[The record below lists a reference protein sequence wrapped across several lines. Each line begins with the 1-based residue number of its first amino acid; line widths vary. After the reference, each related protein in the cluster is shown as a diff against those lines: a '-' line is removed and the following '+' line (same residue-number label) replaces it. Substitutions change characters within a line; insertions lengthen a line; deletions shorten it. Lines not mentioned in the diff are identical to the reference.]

1 MAEVMHRT
9 QSLSWPNMFDVAR
22 NRVAVK
28 EGNSSIVNRSKL
40 LILTEPTELYNEP
53 AFGVGLKKYLWQY
66 NTKNVR
72 AIIQDKI
79 KSQLKQH
86 EPCVNADNTSFADSL
101 LFTGSGE
108 SIPIVNEANQLKMTV
123 GLQTIYEDTL
133 QVVINLEEE
142 RIKMFG
148 VQEG

>member
-86 EPCVNADNTSFADSL
+86 EPCVNADDTSFADSL

-108 SIPIVNEANQLKMTV
+108 SVPTVNEANQLKMTV

>member
-53 AFGVGLKKYLWQY
+53 TFGVGLKKYLWQY

-108 SIPIVNEANQLKMTV
+108 SVPTVNEANQLKMTV

>member
-86 EPCVNADNTSFADSL
+86 EPCVNADDTSFADSL

-108 SIPIVNEANQLKMTV
+108 SVPIVNEANQLKMTV

>member
-53 AFGVGLKKYLWQY
+53 TFGVGLKKYLWQY
-66 NTKNVR
+66 NTKNVS

-86 EPCVNADNTSFADSL
+86 EPCVNADDTSFADSL

-108 SIPIVNEANQLKMTV
+108 SVPIVNEANQLKMTV

>member
-53 AFGVGLKKYLWQY
+53 TFGVGLKKYLWQY

-86 EPCVNADNTSFADSL
+86 EPCVNADDTSFADSL

-108 SIPIVNEANQLKMTV
+108 SVPIVNEANQLKMTV

>member
-53 AFGVGLKKYLWQY
+53 TFGVGLKKYLWQY

-86 EPCVNADNTSFADSL
+86 EPCVNADDTSFADSL

-108 SIPIVNEANQLKMTV
+108 SVPTVNEANQLKMTV